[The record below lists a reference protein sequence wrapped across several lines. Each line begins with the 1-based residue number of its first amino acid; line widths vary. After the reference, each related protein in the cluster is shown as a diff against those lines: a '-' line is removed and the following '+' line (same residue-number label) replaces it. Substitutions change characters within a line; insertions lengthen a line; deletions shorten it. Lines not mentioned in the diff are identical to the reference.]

1 MAAPE
6 AGFEESLSEALS
18 GINLET
24 ASLRVKQREAIKNI
38 VLLKKDTLIILP
50 TGFGK
55 SLIYQLLP
63 FVFDSWLGASKSFVS
78 PLNAL
83 MRDQTVKLND
93 LQVRSLIVQNTESLS
108 EVEIRDIKESKYRI
122 IYGHPEAF
130 VGKLRKILHCEEVRR
145 NLRAVVVD
153 EAHLI
158 VEWQVFFIP
167 VLIFSSY

>member
-1 MAAPE
+1 MAAVE
-6 AGFEESLSEALS
+6 AGYEESLCQALS
-18 GINLET
+18 GINLESV
-24 ASLRVKQREAIKNI
+24 SLRVEQKEAIRNI
-38 VLLKKDTLIILP
+38 VVLKKDTLIILP

-55 SLIYQLLP
+55 SLIFQLLP
-63 FVFDSWLGASKSFVS
+63 FVFDSWLGASESFILVVS

-93 LQVRSLIVQNTESLS
+93 LDVRSLIVRNTESLS
-108 EVEIRDIKESKYRI
+108 EVEIRDIKASKYRI

-130 VGKLRKILHCEEVRR
+130 VGKLRKILDCEEVRR

-158 VEWQVFFIP
+158 VEWQVF
-167 VLIFSSY
+167 LYLS